1 MHQPLGS
8 VEGYA
13 VDVAIQAEQF
23 SVARRLMAELTAQ
36 HTGQTVER
44 ILADGD
50 RDRWFTAEEAL
61 EYGMVD
67 EMIEPGHRRRSG
79 GPDA

>member
-1 MHQPLGS
+1 MHQPLGA

-23 SVARRLMAELTAQ
+23 SLARRLMAELTAA
-36 HTGQTVER
+36 HTGQPVQR
-44 ILADGD
+44 IIADGD
-50 RDRWFTAEEAL
+50 RDRWFTAAEAL

-67 EMIEPGHRRRSG
+67 DVIAPRQHVVTVA
-79 GPDA
+79 D

>member
-8 VEGYA
+8 VQGYA
-13 VDVAIQAEQF
+13 VDIAIQAEQF
-23 SVARRLMAELTAQ
+23 TMARRLMAELTAQ

-50 RDRWFTAEEAL
+50 RDRWFTPEEAL
-61 EYGMVD
+61 EYGMID
-67 EMIEPGHRRRSG
+67 EIVSTRRLPAS
-79 GPDA
+79 